1 MKTFKI
7 ISVIVGALLILALIA
22 LLLIVVIQASNV
34 STEVTEMAPYKITNV
49 GEKFI
54 TTDVTLED
62 LGKEYADKL
71 LALTD
76 TDSAADWKRETAL
89 RFSSAVEFYDYD
101 GTVLIGDPKGDN
113 AWKDENYYFRSVRR
127 LVYANASKFS
137 EIPEK
142 YTINTFNGKKKL
154 SKCDILLDKYDYY
167 ALYAFNEPI
176 KLSLEDFK
184 RILDSEDCFAKH
196 VVLTNCH
203 SSDIS
208 APIYAASLLYY
219 DLLPELPD
227 KYFNIEMKEYNDAI
241 ADFMQSFFGVTIE
254 SEFVKFKVVGY
265 YDKNEGNNLLE
276 ELIKMPVDKFI
287 LRGIPGSNL
296 GTSDLSTQFYKLN
309 SDFKL
314 KRDLSMF
321 YVNDK
326 VIKN

>member
-22 LLLIVVIQASNV
+22 LLLIVVIQASKV
-34 STEVTEMAPYKITNV
+34 SPEVTEMYPYEIINV

-62 LGKEYADKL
+62 LGKEYTDKL
-71 LALTD
+71 LALTY
-76 TDSAADWKRETAL
+76 TDSAADWKNETAL
-89 RFSSAVEFYDYD
+89 RFSSAVEFYDSD
-101 GTVLIGDPKGDN
+101 GGVMTATKDS
-113 AWKDENYYFRSVRR
+113 WKDENKYFGSVKKI
-127 LVYANASKFS
+127 VYANASKFS

-142 YTINTFNGKKKL
+142 YTVNTFNGKKKL
-154 SKCDILLDKYDYY
+154 SKSDILLDKYDYY

-203 SSDIS
+203 ASDIS
-208 APIYAASLLYY
+208 AQIYAASLLYY

-227 KYFNIEMKEYNDAI
+227 KYFNIEMTRHRDGMYELMELLYGK
-241 ADFMQSFFGVTIE
+241 IE
-254 SEFVKFKVVGY
+254 KSKIVKLKVVGY
-265 YDKNEGNNLLE
+265 YEKNGENNLLE
-276 ELIKMPVDKFI
+276 KLIKMPVDKFI
-287 LRGIPGSNL
+287 LRGLPTL

-309 SDFKL
+309 SDINSD
-314 KRDLSMF
+314 RNQAMF
-321 YVNDK
+321 YVNDEA
-326 VIKN
+326 IQN